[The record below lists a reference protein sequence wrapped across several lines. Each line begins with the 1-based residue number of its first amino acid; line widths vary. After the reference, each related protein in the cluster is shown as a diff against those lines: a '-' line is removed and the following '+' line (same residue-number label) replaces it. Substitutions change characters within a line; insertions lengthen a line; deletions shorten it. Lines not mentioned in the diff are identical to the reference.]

1 MTSLLVRG
9 LDEGLVLALK
19 QYFSFQPL
27 PASA

>member
-1 MTSLLVRG
+1 LV
-9 LDEGLVLALK
+9 EALT